1 VKPKE
6 SYRYCACIQANR
18 TMQQFNIN
26 LSSINRSARVYTA
39 PFRLTVLNGELGDI
53 TVDSIPLKE
62 YYVLADGYYTLE
74 PTKHKVYKT
83 VEGGF
88 WYDKHFSEDAEFNS
102 PEFGIPQINEEIKK
116 AIDALEGSHAHTPQH
131 IF

>member
-1 VKPKE
+1 
-6 SYRYCACIQANR
+6 
-18 TMQQFNIN
+18 MQQFNIN
-26 LSSINRSARVYTA
+26 LPSLNKSARVYTA
-39 PFRLTVLNGELGDI
+39 PFRLTVLKGELGDI

-83 VEGGF
+83 LDSAA
-88 WYDKHFSEDAEFNS
+88 WYDRQFSEDAEFNS
-102 PEFGIPQINEEIKK
+102 PEFGIPQINEEIKR
-116 AIDALEGSHAHTPQH
+116 AIDAYEAAHITTPEH